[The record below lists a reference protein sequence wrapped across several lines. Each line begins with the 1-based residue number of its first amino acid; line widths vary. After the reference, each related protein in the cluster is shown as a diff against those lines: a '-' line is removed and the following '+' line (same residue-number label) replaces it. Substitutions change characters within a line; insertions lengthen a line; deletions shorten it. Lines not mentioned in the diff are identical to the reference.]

1 MKIRIV
7 FVLASI
13 SMALALSSCLNDI
26 SDRKLN
32 KILDAY
38 GYSSDTGKPVDIVEV
53 IDLKPGTKGLSE
65 NDDNKLVLMHDV
77 CYGIAIVNTKTDE
90 LTVPEFR
97 FTPLNIVQTEIWN
110 NDEDTNIEALN
121 IIADYYERY
130 GIDCFEDQTYAE
142 EYLREISGS
151 DGIIPTNEARDE
163 ISGSA
168 ERIFPDISSSN
179 DIEIIFENSSAVP
192 MYYTSYSPTMVYNWS
207 GVLDESV
214 YNVWRASTDSQT
226 QKIMAG
232 LYGPPYVMKS
242 VCAVVDK
249 NFNEVGTFDSFEE
262 AERYLEQYKDQEHN
276 NNRTTATTAPSNTAQ
291 TNSEQN
297 NENTASTEV
306 PVKQLDDL
314 YRSDL
319 TYKRMEDDIHNSIM
333 TNYSTYEEISK
344 VIEDFNNKCEAY
356 MNTGSTEIMQY
367 LRSGTTA
374 YNQQTQYKKN
384 HPNLTQY
391 YESTYVRT
399 TRVSESYYYAWVRE
413 RLQQTENGTTKTV
426 ENNWVYKLSKDGDG
440 WYIEDYTSD
449 PLGK

>member
-1 MKIRIV
+1 MKRRIV
-7 FVLASI
+7 FILTAI
-13 SMALALSSCLNDI
+13 SLSLALSSCLNHI
-26 SDRKLN
+26 SDRQIN

-38 GYSSDTGKPVDIVEV
+38 GYSSDTGEPVDVVEV

-65 NDDNKLVLMHDV
+65 NDDNKLVLVHDV
-77 CYGIAIVNTKTDE
+77 GYGIAIVNTITDE
-90 LTVPEFR
+90 LTIPEFW

-110 NDEDTNIEALN
+110 DDEDTNIEDLN
-121 IIADYYERY
+121 IIADYYEKY
-130 GIDCFEDQTYAE
+130 GIDCFEEQTYAE

-151 DGIIPTNEARDE
+151 SGIIPTDEARDA

-168 ERIFPDISSSN
+168 ARMFPDISSSD
-179 DIEIIFENSSAVP
+179 DIKIIFEDGSAVP
-192 MYYTSYSPTMVYNWS
+192 MYYTTYSPTMVYNWS

-214 YNVWRASTDSQT
+214 YNVWKASTDSQT
-226 QKIMAG
+226 QEIMAG

-249 NFNEVGTFDSFEE
+249 NLNEVGTFDSFEE
-262 AERYLEQYKDQEHN
+262 AERYLEQYTDQEQN
-276 NNRTTATTAPSNTAQ
+276 NDRTAATAAPSNTAQ
-291 TNSEQN
+291 PTPEQK
-297 NENTASTEV
+297 TASTET
-306 PVKQLDDL
+306 PVRQPDDL

-319 TYKRMEDDIHNSIM
+319 TYKRMEYDIHNSIM

-344 VIEDFNNKCEAY
+344 VIEDFNNKCESY

-399 TRVSESYYYAWVRE
+399 TRASENYYYAWVRE
-413 RLQQTENGTTKTV
+413 QMQQTENGTTKTV
-426 ENNWVYKLSKDGDG
+426 ENNWVYKLSKDGDR
-440 WYIEDYTSD
+440 WYIEDYTAD
-449 PLGK
+449 PLSK